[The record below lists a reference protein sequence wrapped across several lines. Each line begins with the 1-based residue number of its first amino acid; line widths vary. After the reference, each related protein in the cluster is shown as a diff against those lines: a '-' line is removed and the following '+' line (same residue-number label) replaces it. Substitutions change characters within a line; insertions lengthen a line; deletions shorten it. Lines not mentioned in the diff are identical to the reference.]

1 MSLRTWA
8 GKATSPSFFIS
19 LLTASLGKLCDSAA
33 GKSTLNK
40 IDAQSLVDASALSKS
55 AVAVVAR
62 LRESDYSAFIVGG
75 AVRDLLLGK
84 RPKDFDVATDA
95 TPEQVVA
102 LFRGARIIG
111 RRFQIVHVRM
121 GREIIEVTTF
131 RGHHDG
137 DSSKIAA
144 KSNKGLLLRDNV
156 YGTLDQ
162 DAARRDLT
170 INALYLDPVNNLIYD
185 DLNGL
190 EDIQRRTIRIIGDPA
205 TRYREDPVRMLR
217 VARFAAKLGFNI
229 DTPTQEAIT
238 ECRHLL
244 AEIPS
249 ARLFDEAIK
258 LFMSGHATTT
268 FQQLIRHDLLGTL
281 FPEAV
286 NALHLT
292 GSRELIYQA
301 MKNTDGRIARG
312 KPVTPAFLFAA
323 MLWPAVALRS
333 DEIVRAGNVEGS
345 PVDAAG
351 QQILSKSLERVS
363 IPKRFSMPMRE
374 IWDLQPRLDKRSS
387 KRAKSILALRRFRA
401 AFDLLLLRAEHDS
414 ELNEVVKFWEEQQ
427 LLFPDIVGS
436 QPAAEL
442 PTKRRRPR
450 RRKPA
455 S

>member
-1 MSLRTWA
+1 M
-8 GKATSPSFFIS
+8 
-19 LLTASLGKLCDSAA
+19 
-33 GKSTLNK
+33 NE
-40 IDAQSLVDASALSKS
+40 IDAQSLLDASALSKS

-62 LRESDYSAFIVGG
+62 LRENNYSAFIVGG

-95 TPEQVVA
+95 TPEQIVA
-102 LFRGARIIG
+102 VFRGARIIG

-131 RGHHDG
+131 RGHHEG
-137 DSSKIAA
+137 DSSQVAA
-144 KSNKGLLLRDNV
+144 KSNKGLLIRDNV

-185 DLNGL
+185 DLDGL
-190 EDIQRRTIRIIGDPA
+190 ADIQRRTIRIIGDPA
-205 TRYREDPVRMLR
+205 ARYREDPVRMLR

-229 DTPTQEAIT
+229 DTSTQGAIA

-244 AEIPS
+244 ADIPS

-258 LFMSGHATTT
+258 LFMSGHATSTLE
-268 FQQLIRHDLLGTL
+268 QLIRHDLLETL

-286 NALHLT
+286 NALHLK
-292 GSRELIYQA
+292 GAHELISQA
-301 MKNTDGRIARG
+301 MKNTDARIARG

-323 MLWPAVALRS
+323 LLWPAVALRS
-333 DEIVRAGNVEGS
+333 DEIVRAGNTEGS
-345 PVDAAG
+345 PVNSAG
-351 QQILSKSLERVS
+351 QQILMNSLQRVA
-363 IPKRFSMPMRE
+363 IPKRFSIPMRE
-374 IWDLQPRLDKRSS
+374 IWDLQPRLDKCSS

-401 AFDLLLLRAEHDS
+401 SFDLLLLRAEHDNA
-414 ELNEVVKFWEEQQ
+414 LNSVVKFWEEQQ
-427 LLFPDIVGS
+427 QLFPDIVGS
-436 QPAAEL
+436 QPAPEI
-442 PTKRRRPR
+442 PKKRRRPR

>member
-1 MSLRTWA
+1 M
-8 GKATSPSFFIS
+8 
-19 LLTASLGKLCDSAA
+19 
-33 GKSTLNK
+33 NE

-62 LRESDYSAFIVGG
+62 LRENNYSAFIVGG

-95 TPEQVVA
+95 TPEQIVA

-131 RGHHDG
+131 RGHHEG
-137 DSSKIAA
+137 DSSKVAA
-144 KSNKGLLLRDNV
+144 KSNKGLLIRDNV

-185 DLNGL
+185 DLDGL
-190 EDIQRRTIRIIGDPA
+190 ADIQRRTIRIIGDPA
-205 TRYREDPVRMLR
+205 ARYREDPVRMLR

-229 DTPTQEAIT
+229 DTSTQEAIA

-244 AEIPS
+244 ADIPS

-258 LFMSGHATTT
+258 LFMSGHATSTLE
-268 FQQLIRHDLLGTL
+268 QLIRHDLLETL

-286 NALHLT
+286 NALHLK
-292 GSRELIYQA
+292 GAHELISQV

-323 MLWPAVALRS
+323 LLWPAVALRS
-333 DEIVRAGNVEGS
+333 DEIVRAGNTEGS
-345 PVDAAG
+345 PVNSAG
-351 QQILSKSLERVS
+351 QQILMNSLQRVA
-363 IPKRFSMPMRE
+363 IPKRFSIPMRE
-374 IWDLQPRLDKRSS
+374 IWDLQPRLDKCSS

-401 AFDLLLLRAEHDS
+401 SFDLLLLRAEHDNA
-414 ELNEVVKFWEEQQ
+414 LNSVVKFWEEQQ
-427 LLFPDIVGS
+427 QLFPDLVGS
-436 QPAAEL
+436 QPAPEI
-442 PTKRRRPR
+442 PKKRRRPR